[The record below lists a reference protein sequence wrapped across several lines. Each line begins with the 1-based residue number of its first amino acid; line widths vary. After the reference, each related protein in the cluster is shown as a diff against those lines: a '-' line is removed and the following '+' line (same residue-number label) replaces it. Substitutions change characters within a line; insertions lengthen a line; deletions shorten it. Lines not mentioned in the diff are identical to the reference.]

1 MKAFNEIEAALG
13 EQMNDVDPIP
23 PVYPH
28 EDFDTRAGMGMT
40 EAAEAMK
47 PLYLRMQEDLLRRVQ
62 SGEWRPGELLPSEN
76 ALAAEYGVSVGTARK
91 AIEELADRRLLVRQR
106 GRGTTVGMHTHR
118 QEVLRHYRLVSG
130 TGERVNQDTS
140 YLDVTRRAPRP
151 PRPRRWGST
160 GARRS
165 PGYAGSASTRS
176 SAVVIEHL
184 TLREDLLPGIGTLI
198 DATRPEVLYAV
209 LERQFH
215 IIIGKVQEKVT
226 AVRAEAPDVELLGVE
241 LGEPMLQI
249 ERIAFDLKEPRGGAT
264 DHAGAQRH
272 ALPVRIRLIR
282 RPSSSRH
289 PERHALRRAPAQ
301 QRILIARRRLLPMV
315 IRRRPPSRFQAS

>member
-1 MKAFNEIEAALG
+1 
-13 EQMNDVDPIP
+13 
-23 PVYPH
+23 
-28 EDFDTRAGMGMT
+28 MGMT

-118 QEVLRHYRLVSG
+118 EEVLRHYRLVSG

-140 YLDVTRRAPRP
+140 YLDVTPARASAAEAKALGINRGTAVTRVRRLRFYQKQP
-151 PRPRRWGST
+151 
-160 GARRS
+160 
-165 PGYAGSASTRS
+165 
-176 SAVVIEHL
+176 VVIEHL

-249 ERIAFDLKEPRGGAT
+249 ERIAFDLRSLAVER
-264 DHAGAQRH
+264 
-272 ALPVRIRLIR
+272 RIM
-282 RPSSSRH
+282 
-289 PERHALRRAPAQ
+289 RARNDTHYLSEFA
-301 QRILIARRRLLPMV
+301 
-315 IRRRPPSRFQAS
+315 